1 MGALKGGGEVGI
13 LYLEPLCPF
22 SLLDGGCDDYA
33 DGRVCKVRFD
43 ANGATGPGGRDPTQ
57 VKLLPGRHMLFP
69 PLERVHYLQVQDTS
83 RSGHPLTTF
92 LQSVIHHTPPPSPS
106 PGLQGTD
113 GEVEGRPG

>member
-13 LYLEPLCPF
+13 PCLEPLCPF
-22 SLLDGGCDDYA
+22 SLLDGGCDDYV

-69 PLERVHYLQVQDTS
+69 PLERVHYLQVRDPAVHVPFWAS
-83 RSGHPLTTF
+83 PHYFSPVCYPSHPSL
-92 LQSVIHHTPPPSPS
+92 IP
-106 PGLQGTD
+106 
-113 GEVEGRPG
+113 